1 MVQLT
6 IVNEITGDI
15 YSFEVDPKSDTVEN
29 LKALMEIETK
39 IPILQQEMFYQNF
52 PMRDE
57 DVLEKYGISE
67 SELVVFKRRSVQS
80 TPPTA
85 RTNPTQNPFQLLSNA
100 LNANRPQQAPPS
112 SSNTTSNTRSTSSVP
127 PPSTSN
133 LQTNYSSGGGGGGGV
148 VTEDLL
154 NEILGGISRSN
165 PRLTR
170 QQELEKRLR
179 QNPFDVEAQKLLEE
193 EIKMRN
199 IEENFHNAMEHTP
212 ETFFQVNML
221 YVDCKV
227 NGHALKA
234 FVDSGAQM
242 TIMSKSC
249 AERCGLMRLLD
260 TRYRGVAKGVG
271 SCEILGR
278 IHLTLMQLGGST
290 FPVTITVLNQGGMQ
304 FLLGLDMLKRHQMMI
319 DLKDNVL
326 RVGDEKISFLPPH
339 ECPNEIAD
347 IESPKPTSHDINKPH
362 PFDMRQ
368 SSTEKETVIKQL
380 MEMIGVDRETAVKAL
395 ELAKGNAELAAS
407 LLFEQK
413 EHHN

>member
-1 MVQLT
+1 MVQIT
-6 IVNEITGDI
+6 VVNEITGDI
-15 YSFEVDPKSDTVEN
+15 YSFDVDPKSDTVEN

-57 DVLEKYGISE
+57 DVLEKYGVSE
-67 SELVVFKRRSVQS
+67 SELIVFKKRTVVQQP
-80 TPPTA
+80 TPP
-85 RTNPTQNPFQLLSNA
+85 RTNPQQQNSNAPQNPFRLLSNA
-100 LNANRPQQAPPS
+100 LNANTPS
-112 SSNTTSNTRSTSSVP
+112 SQQQQTPNTRNSSVP

-133 LQTNYSSGGGGGGGV
+133 LQNRAPSGGGV

-154 NEILGGISRSN
+154 NEILGGISKSN
-165 PRLTR
+165 PQLTR
-170 QQELEKRLR
+170 QQELERRLR
-179 QNPFDVEAQKLLEE
+179 QNPYDIEAQKLLEE

-227 NGHALKA
+227 NGHVLKA

-249 AERCGLMRLLD
+249 AERCGLTRLMD

-326 RVGDEKISFLPPH
+326 RVGDEKINFLPPH

-347 IESPKPTSHDINKPH
+347 IESPKPTSHDINRPS

-368 SSTEKETVIKQL
+368 SSSEKETVIKQL

-413 EHHN
+413 EHHK